1 MRRIALLMV
10 LMIALC
16 AAAAADYA
24 PGTDYMARMM
34 EAVQAGDVSAGRE
47 AEARRAE
54 KIAALG
60 LPYAEIA
67 YEDLALLSKIVEA
80 EAGSSWLDL
89 EWKMSVGEVVL
100 NRVASP
106 EFPDTLRAVIDQP
119 GQYYGP
125 DSRYLASLLPS
136 AASVEAAAR
145 LLNGER
151 VLCEPSV
158 VFQANAR
165 LGSGVFRE
173 LRDSLLGST
182 YLCYSSRPELYAA

>member
-10 LMIALC
+10 LTIALC

-119 GQYYGP
+119 GQFCIVNVRP
-125 DSRYLASLLPS
+125 SRLHSSATKPTRPS
-136 AASVEAAAR
+136 HGA
-145 LLNGER
+145 
-151 VLCEPSV
+151 
-158 VFQANAR
+158 
-165 LGSGVFRE
+165 
-173 LRDSLLGST
+173 LRHVICGST
-182 YLCYSSRPELYAA
+182 PGHLPPNCPWKRGGCR